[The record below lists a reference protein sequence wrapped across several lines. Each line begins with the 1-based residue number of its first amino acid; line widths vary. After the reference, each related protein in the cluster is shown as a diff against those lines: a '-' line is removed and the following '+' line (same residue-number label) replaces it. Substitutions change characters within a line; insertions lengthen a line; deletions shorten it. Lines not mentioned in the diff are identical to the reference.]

1 MIGFWVNVWTAAA
14 FVGAAFALAVAAFLT
29 IADLTTFG
37 LTDGFVTEDTVVSII
52 LPAGDVVTISQDP
65 DFFELS

>member
-1 MIGFWVNVWTAAA
+1 MIGFWANVWAAAA
-14 FVGAAFALAVAAFLT
+14 FAGAAFALADAAFLR
-29 IADLTTFG
+29 IVGLATFG
-37 LTDGFVTEDTVVSII
+37 LTDGFVTEDTVVSTI